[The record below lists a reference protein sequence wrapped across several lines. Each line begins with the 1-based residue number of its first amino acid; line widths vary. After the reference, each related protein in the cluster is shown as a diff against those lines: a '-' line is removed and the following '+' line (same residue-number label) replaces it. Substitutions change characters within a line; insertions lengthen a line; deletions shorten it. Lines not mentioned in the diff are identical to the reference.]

1 MGNVFVLNR
10 RRVFTLGEATELL
23 PVIRRITDDYNSR
36 VQALINLLESVRDR
50 DQAQARDIEAKI
62 NFIVEEWQT
71 KIEKLGAEGKGLWL
85 VDFDSGTGYYCWK
98 YPEER
103 LEHFHSYTEG
113 FQARVKISKE
123 MARQVALSP
132 LTH

>member
-50 DQAQARDIEAKI
+50 DQARARDIEAKI